1 MKIIE
6 IAHIDNEDIEYV
18 NAFIIVGMK
27 EIEAKVLI
35 HIYNVK
41 EATQRDIERYTDIPQ
56 SNVSIAT
63 QQLVEKGYIKTETI
77 NKEGIGRS
85 TNMYMLNM
93 SMKKIIVIIK
103 IIFTTSTN
111 CMAKNFR
118 IVSTS
123 EVHLWRRSPVS
134 ILLK

>member
-93 SMKKIIVIIK
+93 SMKKIIVDVEEK
-103 IIFTTSTN
+103 YSY
-111 CMAKNFR
+111 KVE
-118 IVSTS
+118 IVNQAIDKLNT
-123 EVHLWRRSPVS
+123 
-134 ILLK
+134 LK